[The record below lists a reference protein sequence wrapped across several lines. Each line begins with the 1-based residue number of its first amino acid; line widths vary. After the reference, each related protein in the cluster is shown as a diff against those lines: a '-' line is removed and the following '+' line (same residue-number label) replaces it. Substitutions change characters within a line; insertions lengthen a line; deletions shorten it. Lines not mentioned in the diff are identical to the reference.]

1 MRIILFEKKIRS
13 SLIFLQLLLFV
24 SESALRLFCTCAL
37 LNFEYFFDNFQK
49 FIGICCLWVNWFWC
63 SQTGILKV
71 CVICLTGC
79 QIIVILLIISCRVAM
94 QNCLV
99 AKKVFSATAWP
110 ANFAFRTQF
119 WVLHLFN
126 CLLLHSTRHAG
137 ICWLSCNG
145 DISVKIRKKSHK

>member
-24 SESALRLFCTCAL
+24 SDSALRLFCTCAL

-99 AKKVFSATAWP
+99 AKKSFSQLRHGQQILHFGRSFGFCTSATVYCSTPLDMQASVGFP
-110 ANFAFRTQF
+110 ATAIYR
-119 WVLHLFN
+119 
-126 CLLLHSTRHAG
+126 
-137 ICWLSCNG
+137 
-145 DISVKIRKKSHK
+145 